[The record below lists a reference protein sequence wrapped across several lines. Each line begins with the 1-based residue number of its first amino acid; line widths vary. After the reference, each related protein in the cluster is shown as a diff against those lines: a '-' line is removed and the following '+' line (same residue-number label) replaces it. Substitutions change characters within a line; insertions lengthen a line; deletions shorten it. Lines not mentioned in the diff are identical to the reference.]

1 MGTEMKE
8 EKMAVNVVFEGFV
21 NEVKP
26 FSWGTVAKV
35 SHSQRAKNDATGQWE
50 TVGKDYFDVTLPEGV
65 TIPEGELVRVEGTL
79 KVGTYDKKDGTTGVA
94 LKVRAQSI
102 RKVERGN
109 RDAVAAAK
117 EVLAPVPDSWTA
129 VDTELPF

>member
-1 MGTEMKE
+1 
-8 EKMAVNVVFEGFV
+8 MAVNVVFEGFV

-65 TIPEGELVRVEGTL
+65 TIPEGDLVRVEGTL
-79 KVGTYDKKDGTTGVA
+79 KVSTYDKKDGTIGIA

-102 RKVERGN
+102 RKVERGQ

-129 VDTELPF
+129 VEDTELPF

>member
-1 MGTEMKE
+1 
-8 EKMAVNVVFEGFV
+8 MAVNVIFEGFV

-65 TIPEGELVRVEGTL
+65 SIPEGELVRVEGTL

>member
-1 MGTEMKE
+1 
-8 EKMAVNVVFEGFV
+8 MAVNVIFEGFV

-50 TVGKDYFDVTLPEGV
+50 TVGRDYFDVTLPEGV
-65 TIPEGELVRVEGTL
+65 TVPEGELVRVEGTL

-102 RKVERGN
+102 RKVERGP

-117 EVLAPVPDSWTA
+117 EVLAPIPDSWTA

>member
-1 MGTEMKE
+1 
-8 EKMAVNVVFEGFV
+8 MAVNVVFEGFV

-65 TIPEGELVRVEGTL
+65 TIPEGDLVRVEGTL
-79 KVGTYDKKDGTTGVA
+79 KVSTYDKKDGTIGIA
-94 LKVRAQSI
+94 LKVRAQSV
-102 RKVERGN
+102 RKVERGQ

-129 VDTELPF
+129 VEDTELPF

>member
-1 MGTEMKE
+1 
-8 EKMAVNVVFEGFV
+8 MAVNVVFEGFV

-94 LKVRAQSI
+94 LKVRAQSV

>member
-1 MGTEMKE
+1 
-8 EKMAVNVVFEGFV
+8 MAVNVVFEGFV

>member
-1 MGTEMKE
+1 
-8 EKMAVNVVFEGFV
+8 MAVNVVFEGFV

-94 LKVRAQSI
+94 LKVRAQSV
-102 RKVERGN
+102 RKVERGQ

-129 VDTELPF
+129 VEDTELPF

>member
-1 MGTEMKE
+1 
-8 EKMAVNVVFEGFV
+8 MAVNVVFEGFV

-65 TIPEGELVRVEGTL
+65 TVPEGELVRVEGTL

-94 LKVRAQSI
+94 LKVRAQSV
-102 RKVERGN
+102 RKVERGA
-109 RDAVAAAK
+109 RDGVAAAK

-129 VDTELPF
+129 VMDNGKPF

>member
-1 MGTEMKE
+1 
-8 EKMAVNVVFEGFV
+8 MAVNVVFEGFV

-94 LKVRAQSI
+94 LKVRAQSV

-109 RDAVAAAK
+109 RDAVAATK
-117 EVLAPVPDSWTA
+117 EVLAPVPSSWTA
-129 VDTELPF
+129 VEDTELPF

>member
-1 MGTEMKE
+1 
-8 EKMAVNVVFEGFV
+8 MAVNVIFEGFV

-65 TIPEGELVRVEGTL
+65 TVPEGELVRVEGTL

-94 LKVRAQSI
+94 LKVRAQSV
-102 RKVERGN
+102 RKVERGP

-129 VDTELPF
+129 VEDTELPF

>member
-1 MGTEMKE
+1 
-8 EKMAVNVVFEGFV
+8 MAVNVIFEGFV

-94 LKVRAQSI
+94 LKVRAQSV
-102 RKVERGN
+102 RKVERGP

>member
-1 MGTEMKE
+1 
-8 EKMAVNVVFEGFV
+8 MAVNVVFEGFV

-94 LKVRAQSI
+94 LKVRAQSV

-129 VDTELPF
+129 IDTELPF

>member
-1 MGTEMKE
+1 
-8 EKMAVNVVFEGFV
+8 MAVNVIFEGFV

-65 TIPEGELVRVEGTL
+65 TVPEGELVRVEGTL

-102 RKVERGN
+102 RKVERGP

>member
-1 MGTEMKE
+1 
-8 EKMAVNVVFEGFV
+8 MAVNVIFEGFV

-65 TIPEGELVRVEGTL
+65 TVPEGELVRVEGTL

>member
-1 MGTEMKE
+1 
-8 EKMAVNVVFEGFV
+8 MAVNVIFEGFV

-65 TIPEGELVRVEGTL
+65 TVPEGELVRVEGTL

-94 LKVRAQSI
+94 LKVRAQSV
-102 RKVERGN
+102 RKVERGP

>member
-1 MGTEMKE
+1 
-8 EKMAVNVVFEGFV
+8 MAVNVIFEGFV

-50 TVGKDYFDVTLPEGV
+50 TVGRDYFDVTLPEGV

-94 LKVRAQSI
+94 LKVRAQSV
-102 RKVERGN
+102 RKVERGP

>member
-1 MGTEMKE
+1 
-8 EKMAVNVVFEGFV
+8 MAINVVFEGFV

-35 SHSQRAKNDATGQWE
+35 SHSQRAKNDATGQGE
-50 TVGKDYFDVTLPEGV
+50 TVGKDYFDVTLPAGV

-94 LKVRAQSI
+94 LKVRAQSV

-109 RDAVAAAK
+109 RDAIAAAK